1 MRDVILRGHRGHA
14 VPVPADHTLRDRLRG
29 LGYGHRRRAADPRRR
44 GSRSARPLVGDARL
58 VEHGLGVGLATPR
71 RRNTSACPRSAV
83 ARRTAPPIGI
93 GYIQPAGRP
102 LTELRAVTARESF
115 SDNGLP
121 LSTTLTLNPGALEV
135 VANIR
140 GHAPLR
146 LVAPDGHVAQFPRAW
161 ATVSASDGRR
171 GAGSIEW
178 NRHAAR

>member
-1 MRDVILRGHRGHA
+1 
-14 VPVPADHTLRDRLRG
+14 
-29 LGYGHRRRAADPRRR
+29 
-44 GSRSARPLVGDARL
+44 
-58 VEHGLGVGLATPR
+58 
-71 RRNTSACPRSAV
+71 
-83 ARRTAPPIGI
+83 
-93 GYIQPAGRP
+93 
-102 LTELRAVTARESF
+102 
-115 SDNGLP
+115 
-121 LSTTLTLNPGALEV
+121 V